1 MHADQSHSGGLTDFL
16 RSLIVQSGPS
26 GDEHLEYFVWHL
38 RIVRRVATPAGF
50 ELGSGMAVNPSCPE
64 APRPW
69 CVRSLSNGTLPCSSL
84 PHMQPSDATTSVT
97 SLVGISSSGRLAAA
111 HVAVPIQPSL
121 ITRTWRCVRQS
132 ETRYPRAGRS

>member
-16 RSLIVQSGPS
+16 RSLIVQSVPS

-64 APRPW
+64 
-69 CVRSLSNGTLPCSSL
+69 
-84 PHMQPSDATTSVT
+84 VT
-97 SLVGISSSGRLAAA
+97 AALLRE
-111 HVAVPIQPSL
+111 AVVQRNPSL
-121 ITRTWRCVRQS
+121 
-132 ETRYPRAGRS
+132 